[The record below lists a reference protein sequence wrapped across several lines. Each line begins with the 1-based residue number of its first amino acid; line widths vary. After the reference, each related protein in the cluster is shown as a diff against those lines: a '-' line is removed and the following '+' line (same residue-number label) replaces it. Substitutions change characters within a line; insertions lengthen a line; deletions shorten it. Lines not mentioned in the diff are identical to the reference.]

1 VRRAVGRLRPLA
13 LALLAFAGRARAGE
27 TGFLDRTVAVRGGE
41 PRRYQ
46 VYVPANRPAGPLPVI
61 LFLHGAGERGS
72 DGLLQTAV
80 GLGAFLRRDAARFP
94 AIVVFPQVPQGQAW
108 DGDSAEAAMEALR
121 RTQAEFRT
129 DPDRVYL
136 TGMSMGGRGSW
147 YLAHRHPGVFAAVA
161 PVCGWV
167 TELPFRPYLQ
177 PVVPKEAGD
186 PLKALAKGL
195 GRTPVW
201 IFHGEMDDV
210 VPVEGSRE
218 PARVLKELG
227 CDVRYT
233 ELPGV
238 GHNAWDP
245 AYGSKAFTDW
255 LFAQRRPA
263 P

>member
-1 VRRAVGRLRPLA
+1 
-13 LALLAFAGRARAGE
+13 
-27 TGFLDRTVAVRGGE
+27 
-41 PRRYQ
+41 
-46 VYVPANRPAGPLPVI
+46 VYVPAHRPTDRPLPVI

-72 DGLLQTAV
+72 DGIAQTTA
-80 GLGAFLRRDAARFP
+80 GLGNAIRRNPERFP
-94 AIVVFPQVPQGQAW
+94 AIVVFPQVPRDQAW
-108 DGDSAEAAMEALR
+108 EGDPAEAAMEALR

-136 TGMSMGGRGSW
+136 TGMSMGGRGTW
-147 YLAHRHPGVFAAVA
+147 YLAHRHPGAFAAVA
-161 PVCGWV
+161 PVCGWAG
-167 TELPFRPYLQ
+167 ELPFRPYLK

-186 PLKALAKGL
+186 PLKALAQGL

-233 ELPGV
+233 ELPGI

-245 AYGSKAFTDW
+245 AYGSKAFLDW
-255 LFAQRRPA
+255 LFAQRLVK
-263 P
+263 